1 MSDRVMQYMSY
12 VFPNHLPKRMEEYR
26 DKYQHHWILEMS
38 NDGVDEAKAYLDAFF
53 KTNEGSYFECTEE
66 EADKAILHRFVAGGA
81 IGRYHVMHSKDV
93 GAMMT
98 IDVAL
103 RRNDPDWFEVLPKE
117 IDDQIDTKLYYG
129 HLFCHVMHQNY
140 VLKKGADAKL
150 LKGKILETFDARSA
164 EYPAEHNVGHEY
176 FAKDALKN
184 FYRELDPTN
193 SFNPGIG
200 KTTKLKNWAEHDGS
214 CCGGHH

>member
-1 MSDRVMQYMSY
+1 
-12 VFPNHLPKRMEEYR
+12 
-26 DKYQHHWILEMS
+26 
-38 NDGVDEAKAYLDAFF
+38 
-53 KTNEGSYFECTEE
+53 
-66 EADKAILHRFVAGGA
+66 
-81 IGRYHVMHSKDV
+81 
-93 GAMMT
+93 
-98 IDVAL
+98 
-103 RRNDPDWFEVLPKE
+103 
-117 IDDQIDTKLYYG
+117 YYG